1 MKHIPETKL
10 FANTTVQ
17 DTGSD
22 IKRGV
27 LLVGLS
33 ALAFSTA
40 GIFTKSVAAN
50 AWDVIFWRGL
60 SGIAF
65 TLVFLLAR
73 AGFKDELRR
82 FDAPALLATILM
94 ASGTAAFIPAF
105 KLTSVANV
113 SLIWA
118 TSPFVGAIF
127 AWAFIKEIPSARVL
141 TCSVLALVGVAIT
154 VHGSFAAGNITG
166 DMLALWMTLM
176 MAGTMVVYRAHPDTP
191 TKLPAAL
198 SALILFPF
206 ALFAS
211 EPAQV
216 SGVEIGVLI
225 SFGLVFATASVLLA
239 EGARLIPSAQAALV
253 SALETPLAPIW
264 AILILSEWPSVAT
277 IVGGAIIIAAVVF
290 SQIAPRVVNRSC
302 KIRSARSRANTAA
315 FLRLNDHLRLDIG
328 IDDEHSRVKT
338 NWQDPLEIET
348 RRLSQRL

>member
-1 MKHIPETKL
+1 MKHISEAKL
-10 FANTTVQ
+10 IANSSGQGTESG
-17 DTGSD
+17 D
-22 IKRGV
+22 KRGV
-27 LLVGLS
+27 LLVCLS

-40 GIFTKSVAAN
+40 GIFTKSVDAN

-65 TLVFLLAR
+65 TLMFLLAR

-82 FDAPALLATILM
+82 FGAPALLATVLM

-127 AWAFIKEIPSARVL
+127 AWAFIKETPSVRVL

-154 VHGSFAAGNITG
+154 MHGSFAAGNITG

-191 TKLPAAL
+191 TKLPTAL
-198 SALILFPF
+198 SALILLPF
-206 ALFAS
+206 ALFIS
-211 EPAQV
+211 EPTQV
-216 SGVEIGVLI
+216 SDMEIGVLI
-225 SFGLVFATASVLLA
+225 GFGVVFATASVLLA

-264 AILILSEWPSVAT
+264 AILILSEWPSVVT
-277 IVGGAIIIAAVVF
+277 IVGGAIIMAAVVF
-290 SQIAPRVVNRSC
+290 SQRSSRVFRRVSQPRSLDKRS
-302 KIRSARSRANTAA
+302 NNAA
-315 FLRLNDHLRLDIG
+315 FPRQSTHLRRDIG
-328 IDDEHSRVKT
+328 IDDEHSRVQT
-338 NWQDPLEIET
+338 NWRDPLEIEI
-348 RRLSQRL
+348 RRLTQRL